1 MKTLSPNARF
11 ATLLQRFFL
20 ERLIQQ
26 RNASPQT
33 VAAYRD
39 SFRLLLQFAQR
50 HLGKPPE
57 RVALA
62 DLDAPLILAS

>member
-1 MKTLSPNARF
+1 MKAPSPDARF
-11 ATLLQRFFL
+11 ATLLQQFFV
-20 ERLIQQ
+20 ERLIQ

-57 RVALA
+57 RVGLA
-62 DLDAPLILAS
+62 DLMHP